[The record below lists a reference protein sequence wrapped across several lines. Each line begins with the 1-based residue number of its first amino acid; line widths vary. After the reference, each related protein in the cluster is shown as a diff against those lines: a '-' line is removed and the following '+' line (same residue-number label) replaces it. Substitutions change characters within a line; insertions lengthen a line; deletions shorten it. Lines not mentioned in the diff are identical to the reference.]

1 MIYGVL
7 RIDIRICNAKSLK
20 DKRSVIRKQ
29 IEKIRHAFPLSANEV
44 GDFELIGNTVF
55 GVSMTGSDAVL
66 IEKVLQLVLRMID
79 ENPELEVYDS
89 VILVDQL
96 K

>member
-1 MIYGVL
+1 MNYGVL
-7 RIDIRICNAKSLK
+7 RVDCRISSAKSLK
-20 DKRSVIRKQ
+20 DKRSAVRKQ
-29 IEKIRHAFPLSANEV
+29 IEKVRHAFHISANEV
-44 GDFELIGNTVF
+44 GDNDLIGNTVLGF
-55 GVSMTGSDAVL
+55 SLTGSDAIQV
-66 IEKVLQLVLRMID
+66 EKVLQQVLRMID